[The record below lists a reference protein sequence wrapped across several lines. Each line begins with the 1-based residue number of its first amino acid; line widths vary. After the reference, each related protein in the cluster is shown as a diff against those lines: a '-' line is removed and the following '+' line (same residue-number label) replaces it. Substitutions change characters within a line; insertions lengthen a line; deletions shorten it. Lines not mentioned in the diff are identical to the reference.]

1 MSSRNMTPLAPFVAA
16 DLVRNA
22 MQQVIAKHYGDALR
36 SPAIYAS
43 MPFIKKYLEHLDPD
57 TVVDIA
63 TGDDGQYQ
71 GFYIVPGPASRVASM
86 LLPVISFDASH
97 LKGLG
102 DRNAEGKVYL
112 AVSPDGARNLHVL
125 SIGHS
130 GNEATSSWQLFLKH
144 VLKFRAAMKA
154 EEDTSRFLF
163 LLLLIFFTDGGGSSG
178 NGWWW
183 WQELK
188 HFPVV
193 LLARELCW
201 EGRVYTNDAICM
213 RT

>member
-1 MSSRNMTPLAPFVAA
+1 MSSP
-16 DLVRNA
+16 
-22 MQQVIAKHYGDALR
+22 
-36 SPAIYAS
+36 SIYAS
-43 MPFIKKYLEHLDPD
+43 IPFIKKYLEHLDPD

-63 TGDDGQYQ
+63 AGDDGQYQ

-112 AVSPDGARNLHVL
+112 AVAPDGARNLHVL

-154 EEDTSRFLF
+154 EEDTSPVMMADEHAGIEAALMELVPDENDRKEFLF
-163 LLLLIFFTDGGGSSG
+163 CNCAKHRAGLIKKYFG
-178 NGWWW
+178 
-183 WQELK
+183 
-188 HFPVV
+188 
-193 LLARELCW
+193 
-201 EGRVYTNDAICM
+201 
-213 RT
+213 